1 MKNKALL
8 LLMLTVV
15 NLPSIHA
22 VTKDQAA
29 GASMT
34 KEDQKAFARLFKAI
48 DDVNVD
54 DAQMLLKENE
64 RIKSF
69 IDTHRQKGLT
79 ALDKIAERL
88 KENGESALSRGEK
101 GAITR
106 KLNKIKNMI
115 EAEGAMPKAKSRQ
128 RKPLMTEK
136 PLEMR
141 AQAVSQ

>member
-1 MKNKALL
+1 MKNKSLILL
-8 LLMLTVV
+8 VLTMV
-15 NLPSIHA
+15 NLSSIHA

-29 GASMT
+29 GVAMT
-34 KEDQKAFARLFKAI
+34 KEDQKAFARLFQAI
-48 DDVNVD
+48 EEVNVD
-54 DAQMLLKENE
+54 DAQRLLKENE

-69 IDTHRQKGLT
+69 IDTHRQKGRT
-79 ALDKIAERL
+79 VLDKIAEKL

-115 EAEGAMPKAKSRQ
+115 EAEGMMPKAKSRQ
-128 RKPLMTEK
+128 RKATMIEK

-141 AQAVSQ
+141 AQAVSE